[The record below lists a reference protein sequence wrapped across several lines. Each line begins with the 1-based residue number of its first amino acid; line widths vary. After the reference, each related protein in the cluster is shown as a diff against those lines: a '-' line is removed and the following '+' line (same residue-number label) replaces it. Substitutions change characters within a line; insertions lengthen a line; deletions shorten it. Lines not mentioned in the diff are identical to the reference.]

1 MTEPYE
7 VVVVDDGSR
16 DGTSAVVESRRYLV
30 GQDPQA
36 RARTPVR
43 EPRCARGMLS
53 ARGAYRLFA
62 DADGAT
68 PIHELKRLEPLLVT
82 GADVAIGSR
91 VLRDPGVSVAAR
103 RHRVLAGRVF
113 NWFVARLG
121 LEGVSD
127 SQCGFK
133 AFTGLAAERLFQA
146 LSTRG
151 FAFDVELLLLARA
164 AGYRIVEVPVNW
176 ADQSGSKVGVLR
188 HGPGMLREIL
198 QTRLRMRKDRTREA
212 VDVRQADQEIE
223 PFLAVEVAE
232 RAQELERSG
241 IDVVH
246 LEFGEPDFEAPPS
259 SATPS
264 SARSGRSHPLRPQ
277 PRDPASPGS
286 DRGALRRNVRGDDL
300 ARIRSW

>member
-1 MTEPYE
+1 MTPRWSVVIPAYNEALRLPPFLDTVVAYFEGRDEPYE

-16 DGTSAVVESRRYLV
+16 DGTSAVVEARRYPSVRILRRERNAGKGAAV
-30 GQDPQA
+30 
-36 RARTPVR
+36 RT
-43 EPRCARGMLS
+43 GMLS

-68 PIHELKRLEPLLVT
+68 PIHELKRLEPLLVG
-82 GADVAIGSR
+82 GAEVAIGSR
-91 VLRDPGVSVAAR
+91 VLSDPGVSVAAR

-113 NWFVARLG
+113 NWLVARLG

-133 AFTGLAAERLFQA
+133 AFTGPAAERLFQA

-188 HGPGMLREIL
+188 HGPGMLGDIL
-198 QTRLRMRKDRTREA
+198 RIRLRMRRE
-212 VDVRQADQEIE
+212 RM
-223 PFLAVEVAE
+223 
-232 RAQELERSG
+232 R
-241 IDVVH
+241 
-246 LEFGEPDFEAPPS
+246 
-259 SATPS
+259 
-264 SARSGRSHPLRPQ
+264 GRR
-277 PRDPASPGS
+277 
-286 DRGALRRNVRGDDL
+286 
-300 ARIRSW
+300 

>member
-1 MTEPYE
+1 VTPRWSVVIPAYNEALRLPPFLDTVVAYFEGRDEPYE

-16 DGTSAVVESRRYLV
+16 DGTSAVVEARRYPSVRILRRERNAGKGAAV
-30 GQDPQA
+30 
-36 RARTPVR
+36 RT
-43 EPRCARGMLS
+43 GMLS

-68 PIHELKRLEPLLVT
+68 PIHELKRLEPLLVG
-82 GADVAIGSR
+82 GAEVAIGSR

-113 NWFVARLG
+113 NWLVARLG

-133 AFTGLAAERLFQA
+133 AFTGPAAERLFQA

-188 HGPGMLREIL
+188 HGPGMLGEIL
-198 QTRLRMRKDRTREA
+198 RTRLRMRK
-212 VDVRQADQEIE
+212 
-223 PFLAVEVAE
+223 E
-232 RAQELERSG
+232 R
-241 IDVVH
+241 
-246 LEFGEPDFEAPPS
+246 
-259 SATPS
+259 
-264 SARSGRSHPLRPQ
+264 GR
-277 PRDPASPGS
+277 G
-286 DRGALRRNVRGDDL
+286 RR
-300 ARIRSW
+300 

>member
-1 MTEPYE
+1 VTPRWSVVIPAYNEALRLPPFLDTVVAYFEGRDEPYE

-16 DGTSAVVESRRYLV
+16 DGTSAVVESRRYSSVRILRRERNAGKGAAV
-30 GQDPQA
+30 
-36 RARTPVR
+36 RT
-43 EPRCARGMLS
+43 GMLS

-188 HGPGMLREIL
+188 HGPGMLGEIL
-198 QTRLRMRKDRTREA
+198 QTRLRMRKDRTR
-212 VDVRQADQEIE
+212 
-223 PFLAVEVAE
+223 
-232 RAQELERSG
+232 
-241 IDVVH
+241 
-246 LEFGEPDFEAPPS
+246 
-259 SATPS
+259 
-264 SARSGRSHPLRPQ
+264 GRR
-277 PRDPASPGS
+277 
-286 DRGALRRNVRGDDL
+286 
-300 ARIRSW
+300 